1 MITEEAVGTVTA
13 VETSITLTN
22 VLCAT
27 DFSEVS
33 KKALLYAAA
42 IAHSHRA
49 RLNILHVLPADAR
62 MPIPVESFPSDLDR
76 EWQEAKSN
84 LRVIENEG
92 LPPGL
97 EHEAMLER
105 GPILGVISDLIRSK
119 KIDLLVLGTHGRS
132 GMNKFLLGSVAE
144 ELFRVSSCPVL
155 TVGMQV
161 PSAAENGPQIHTI
174 LFPTDFSSVSLAALP
189 YALSISKAGA
199 RQLILF
205 HVVTPKDASAQHL
218 DGVVTIAEKR
228 QLEALDVTRR
238 MEALVPDD
246 VKKSCNVQYLVSFG
260 AAPKRISEAVDRYR
274 PDLVVMGIKKYSAP
288 RAATHV
294 HWSIAH
300 HLVCRARC
308 PVLTIRL

>member
-1 MITEEAVGTVTA
+1 MITEEAAATVTA
-13 VETSITLTN
+13 VKTSITLTN

-33 KKALLYAAA
+33 KKALLYASA
-42 IAHSHRA
+42 IAHGHRA
-49 RLNILHVLPADAR
+49 RLSIVHVLPADAR
-62 MPIPVESFPSDLDR
+62 MPIPVEPLPSNLDR
-76 EWQEAKSN
+76 EWLEAKSN
-84 LRVIENEG
+84 LQIIEDESFLAGVDHEVI
-92 LPPGL
+92 
-97 EHEAMLER
+97 LER
-105 GPILGVISDLIRSK
+105 GAILEVISDLIRSK

-144 ELFRVSSCPVL
+144 ELFRISSCPVL
-155 TVGMQV
+155 TVGTQA

-189 YALSISKAGA
+189 YALSISKADT
-199 RQLILF
+199 RQLILL
-205 HVVTPKDASAQHL
+205 HVVTPRDAPAQHL
-218 DGVVTIAEKR
+218 NGVITISEKR
-228 QLEALDVTRR
+228 QLEALDVTRQ

-246 VKKSCNVQYLVSFG
+246 VKKSCNVQYLISFG

-288 RAATHV
+288 RAAAHV